1 MRQDWMLFLTKVGTT
16 RIYRAGEPIFLQ
28 GEESHSLYYLEK
40 GLALTYFGNE
50 EGRERGVMA
59 VWPGEFFGTASFLQ
73 GEVHKH
79 SSVALQQCRVL
90 VVDMDAYRSCMEK
103 YPQFMPG
110 LMNELSREVRVLF
123 EQLADSSLLESDVK
137 VARFLCRR
145 VERGQAAA
153 EREKPLLLSFSQE
166 LISRLLGLSRW
177 TVNQALS
184 RFKQSGWVET
194 GYRTVEIRD
203 YDALR
208 RFAQGEEQTA

>member
-1 MRQDWMLFLTKVGTT
+1 MRQDWMLFLTKIGTT
-16 RIYRAGEPIFLQ
+16 RIYRAGENIFLQ
-28 GEESHSLYYLEK
+28 GERSRNLYYLEK

-50 EGRERGVMA
+50 DGRERGVMP

-73 GEVHKH
+73 EEEHKH

-90 VVDMDAYRSCMEK
+90 VIDTEAYRSCLEK
-103 YPQFMPG
+103 YPQLMPE

-145 VERGQAAA
+145 VERGQDEAHAS
-153 EREKPLLLSFSQE
+153 PLLLSFSQE

-184 RFKQSGWVET
+184 RFKESGWVET

-203 YDALR
+203 YGALR
-208 RFAQGEEQTA
+208 RFAMGEGHGG